1 MATESDGKDSDAVDP
16 EESNVEVDDYAA
28 GTIEKSRSRFSK
40 RNQLRADGVRRLQ
53 HADAFPESD
62 TMSHAT
68 QTNGLFSNPISK
80 RDIDA
85 YNDVLGKSKCISQGK
100 RTMRSSDPISVD
112 HQLIELPPTMK
123 KTI

>member
-1 MATESDGKDSDAVDP
+1 MLLI
-16 EESNVEVDDYAA
+16 SNK
-28 GTIEKSRSRFSK
+28 IS
-40 RNQLRADGVRRLQ
+40 NQVSLVTVMCVQLQ

-62 TMSHAT
+62 TMSYAT

-80 RDIDA
+80 RDMDA
-85 YNDVLGKSKCISQGK
+85 YNDVLGKSKHISQGK
-100 RTMRSSDPISVD
+100 RTTRSSDPISVD